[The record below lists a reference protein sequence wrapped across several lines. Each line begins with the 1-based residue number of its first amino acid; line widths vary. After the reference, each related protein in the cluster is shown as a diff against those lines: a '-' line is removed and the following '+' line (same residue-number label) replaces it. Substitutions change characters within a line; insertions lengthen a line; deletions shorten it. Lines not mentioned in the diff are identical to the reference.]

1 MEGKNYESIHEHS
14 GLFAW
19 SCLFSSP
26 IACCPW
32 TSHFAPLV
40 KSWFC
45 TSSFRPDWVGGFGSF
60 HWIKSETFLEQS
72 LLYTSGFVSLLLLLS
87 EVNSEKKKRSLKIKI
102 KYCHLSDHFISLL
115 ESYLQL
121 ALSARNLI

>member
-32 TSHFAPLV
+32 TCHFAPFV

-72 LLYTSGFVSLLLLLS
+72 LLYTLRFCVSAVTSVWS
-87 EVNSEKKKRSLKIKI
+87 EFWKKKRSLKIKI